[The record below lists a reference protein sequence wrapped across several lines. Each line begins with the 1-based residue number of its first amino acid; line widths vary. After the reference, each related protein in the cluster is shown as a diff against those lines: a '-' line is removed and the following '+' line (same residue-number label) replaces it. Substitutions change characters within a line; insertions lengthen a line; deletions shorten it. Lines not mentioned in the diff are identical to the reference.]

1 MQRLVIASNNSAKTR
16 EIQQV
21 FSEFGVDVLNYR
33 SFIDEQVFP
42 PETTDD
48 QYENALA
55 KAYFIQKFLPNEWI
69 LADDTGAYFDA
80 FPERFGL
87 TIAREF
93 KRLGLKS
100 IREEDEYLLNLYT
113 PEMAR
118 GAYLETLFVLLT
130 PDGRAQKAIGRGG
143 VTLASEERG
152 SFSVG
157 FDTLFEAE
165 NGKTFAEMPMNERVN
180 FSHRGR
186 AAKALL
192 RELGGL
198 YDKS

>member
-55 KAYFIQKFLPNEWI
+55 KACFIQKFLPNEWI

-130 PDGRAQKAIGRGG
+130 PNGRAQKAIGRGG

-192 RELGGL
+192 RELGGAL
-198 YDKS
+198 

>member
-55 KAYFIQKFLPNEWI
+55 KACFIQKFLPNEWI

-192 RELGGL
+192 RELGGAL
-198 YDKS
+198 

>member
-55 KAYFIQKFLPNEWI
+55 KACFIQKFLPNEWI

-165 NGKTFAEMPMNERVN
+165 NGKTFAEMPMNGRVN

-192 RELGGL
+192 RELWGL

>member
-55 KAYFIQKFLPNEWI
+55 KACFIQKFLPNEWI

-192 RELGGL
+192 QELGGL
-198 YDKS
+198 YDRS